1 MTKLRPHHLLCMH
14 AFIGK
19 GYNESFTKKMGS
31 IIKTIRS
38 EKKLIIVFQS
48 DDICAACPHLDKNKA
63 CNSEES
69 TLLLDKKVIS
79 KFEIQ
84 EREYSANEISLLMRK
99 LTKEDFAHICSTC
112 SWYPSGICEKKIF
125 APLLGTM

>member
-1 MTKLRPHHLLCMH
+1 MH

-31 IIKTIRS
+31 IIKKIRS

-48 DDICAACPHLDKNKA
+48 DDICAECPHLDKNKT

-69 TLLLDKKVIS
+69 TLLIDKKVIS
-79 KFEIQ
+79 KFEIK
-84 EREYSANEISLLMRK
+84 EREYSTNEISLFMRK
-99 LTKEDFAHICSTC
+99 LTKEDFAYICSTC